1 MTYTEDLNRM
11 LRYSIESLQKEN
23 QNLKQTIAES
33 NAKIEVLEQRLH
45 YYILEDKL
53 NKQL

>member
-23 QNLKQTIAES
+23 TNLKETIAET
-33 NAKIEVLEQRLH
+33 NAKIEIIEQRLH
-45 YYILEDKL
+45 
-53 NKQL
+53 